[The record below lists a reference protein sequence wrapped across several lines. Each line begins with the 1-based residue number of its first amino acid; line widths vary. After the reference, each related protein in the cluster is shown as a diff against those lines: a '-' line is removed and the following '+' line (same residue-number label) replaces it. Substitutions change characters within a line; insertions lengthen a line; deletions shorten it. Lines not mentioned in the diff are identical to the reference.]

1 MLCLYCGFVMV
12 HYILAQESKFV
23 PREERGAGLQGKQSI
38 ASAAYDLA
46 ACTSLKG
53 CYSLA
58 WPKQTATYD

>member
-23 PREERGAGLQGKQSI
+23 PGEERGAGLQGKQSI
-38 ASAAYDLA
+38 TSAAYDLA
-46 ACTSLKG
+46 DQRLCRSLKG

-58 WPKQTATYD
+58 